1 MVDGMLAL
9 IRCVAITPAPS
20 SPSSQNGVEVNGDG
34 DADGHLL
41 EEARRRHPQDRIELV
56 GVLLELILRT
66 GGLTRQLRRY
76 ALIKQS
82 IDNVLGEF

>member
-1 MVDGMLAL
+1 M
-9 IRCVAITPAPS
+9 
-20 SPSSQNGVEVNGDG
+20 NGDG

-41 EEARRRHPQDRIELV
+41 QEARRRHPQDRIELV

-66 GGLTRQLRRY
+66 GRLTRQLRRY